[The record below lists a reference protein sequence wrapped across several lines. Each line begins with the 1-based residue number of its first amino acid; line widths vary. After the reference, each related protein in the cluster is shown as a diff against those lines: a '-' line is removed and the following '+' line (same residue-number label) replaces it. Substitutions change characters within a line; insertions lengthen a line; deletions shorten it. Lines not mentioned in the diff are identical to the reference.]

1 MSPMSSAETRI
12 GAVLRRLLLVAT
24 ASLAFATPDLA
35 HGEDWTGIRESYD
48 QLKRYM
54 SAKRRIGPDEKT
66 SLTALQGRI
75 DRFREAN
82 PEDPR
87 PLALDIQV
95 STWLGDDDR
104 IDADYE
110 ALATLS
116 ELDRIQVAWAKHRL
130 GMNRY
135 GSIPTILGGDSVD
148 FTAEPDAGIL
158 LARSHMSRNRFQQ
171 AIDAIDAIPEEGLAK
186 PGVRPRANRIRS
198 EAARWLP
205 LWQAEQGLRTAE
217 ESAGTA
223 PVMQLITSRGP
234 ITILLYEDQAPNTV
248 ANFIELAEQDFFD
261 GTRFHRVE
269 PNFVIQGGDP
279 NSRPGS
285 NLSPGSGGRG
295 SQIPDEST
303 RPDKRFHF
311 AGSLAMAKSPDPNRP
326 GGTITNSGSSQFY
339 VVLEPAENLN
349 AEYTV
354 FGRVIDGIEV
364 VEAIRRNDDL
374 LEVAT
379 ISRPEREYAAETV
392 PMPGIPAAGT
402 KIPASAI
409 DGTSETAP
417 TTPNIPNIP
426 NGDADP
432 APAGG

>member
-1 MSPMSSAETRI
+1 MSPIASAETRT
-12 GAVLRRLLLVAT
+12 GTALRRILLVAAT
-24 ASLAFATPDLA
+24 TLAFSAPGLA
-35 HGEDWTGIRESYD
+35 HGEDWPTIRESYD
-48 QLKRYM
+48 QIKRYM
-54 SAKRRIGPDEKT
+54 AAKRRIGPDEKA
-66 SLTALQGRI
+66 SLATLQARLDG
-75 DRFREAN
+75 FRVAN

-87 PLALDIQV
+87 PLAMDIQV
-95 STWLGDDDR
+95 STWLGDDAR

-110 ALATLS
+110 ALAALS
-116 ELDRIQVAWAKHRL
+116 DLDRVQVAWAKHRL
-130 GMNRY
+130 GMNQY
-135 GSIPTILGGDSVD
+135 GTIQGILGEGSVD
-148 FTAEPDAGIL
+148 LAAEPDAGIL
-158 LARSHMSRNRFQQ
+158 RARSHMARNRFQQ
-171 AIDAIDAIPEEGLAK
+171 AIDAIDSIPEEGMAK
-186 PGVRPRANRIRS
+186 PGVRARANRVRS

-285 NLSPGSGGRG
+285 SISPGSGGRG
-295 SQIPDEST
+295 SQIPDESS

-326 GGTITNSGSSQFY
+326 GGTVTNSGSSQFY

-364 VEAIRRNDDL
+364 VEAIRRDDDL

-379 ISRPEREYAAETV
+379 ISRPERDYAAETL
-392 PMPGIPAAGT
+392 PIPGVPAAGT
-402 KIPASAI
+402 TIPASATE
-409 DGTSETAP
+409 DAAKP
-417 TTPNIPNIP
+417 TTT
-426 NGDADP
+426 DP